1 MLEALAA
8 TSEISSPQITP
19 SSPSSGCCASLST
32 TYTVSTARVSATYS
46 ALIKNL

>member
-8 TSEISSPQITP
+8 TSEISSPQIT
-19 SSPSSGCCASLST
+19 PSSGCCASLST